1 LKPRE
6 RMLKIGSEG
15 LSKEELI
22 AILLRTGT
30 RGKGVLEL
38 ANELLHSF
46 NSSLKMLANAEIEE
60 IASVDGVGIAK
71 AASIK
76 AALELGK
83 RLYRELSDNRILLD
97 KPESVYEYCH
107 EMRFFEKEVLR
118 VILLDSK
125 LFSVFHKDITQGTNN
140 QTIFHPREIFRI
152 AIRSNATSIIVVHN
166 HPSGDP
172 SPSAEDKKATE
183 MLISAGDILGIE
195 IIDHL
200 IVGRERYYSFRENRL
215 LGDRKGG
222 RRKR

>member
-1 LKPRE
+1 
-6 RMLKIGSEG
+6 
-15 LSKEELI
+15 
-22 AILLRTGT
+22 
-30 RGKGVLEL
+30 
-38 ANELLHSF
+38 
-46 NSSLKMLANAEIEE
+46 
-60 IASVDGVGIAK
+60 
-71 AASIK
+71 
-76 AALELGK
+76 
-83 RLYRELSDNRILLD
+83 
-97 KPESVYEYCH
+97 
-107 EMRFFEKEVLR
+107 
-118 VILLDSK
+118 
-125 LFSVFHKDITQGTNN
+125 
-140 QTIFHPREIFRI
+140 IFRI